1 MKKFYTKKQLLE
13 ESKYKNMSSK
23 DAVNFAK
30 KYNEDK
36 KTFKSFDS
44 QYGDISKECFDY
56 LELVR
61 KSGIVNMFMAADLLW
76 SGREFIEKY
85 VYINAPH
92 LHDDDEYDEY
102 DEDDEDDY
110 MDGDDQ
116 REAYQEVLEQC
127 DYIRN
132 LLIRKAVEL
141 SDTDDIRVIQNKI
154 RKIGN
159 DINSK
164 WIKFYGTKW
173 GSNRTSEKDIEEGGR
188 TLARARKKR
197 LYPDVAK
204 KNNPMRFR
212 PADRLNENVGEKCKC
227 KNCGHSWVI
236 EAEDPNPKLCHMCG
250 LNNDTNEFEIEKL
263 RNL

>member
-1 MKKFYTKKQLLE
+1 MIKSYTKKQILE
-13 ESKYKNMSSK
+13 NSRYENMSSK
-23 DAVNFAK
+23 DAVKFAK

-61 KSGIVNMFMAADLLW
+61 KSGIVNMFQAADLLW
-76 SGREFIEKY
+76 SGCEFIEKY
-85 VYINAPH
+85 AYINAPN
-92 LHDDDEYDEY
+92 LHDDDYD
-102 DEDDEDDY
+102 DDY
-110 MDGDDQ
+110 EYVENDSQ
-116 REAYQEVLEQC
+116 KEAYEEILERC
-127 DYIRN
+127 DHIRN
-132 LLIRKAVEL
+132 LLIRKSIEL
-141 SDTDDIRVIQNKI
+141 SNSDDIRVIQNKI

-159 DINSK
+159 DITSK

-173 GSNRTSEKDIEEGGR
+173 GVKKSSEKDIEEGGR

-212 PADRLNENVGEKCKC
+212 PADRLNENVGDKCKC
-227 KNCGHSWVI
+227 KNCGHSWTI
-236 EAEDPNPKLCHMCG
+236 EEDDNNPKLCHMCG
-250 LNNDTNEFEIEKL
+250 LNNNTGEFEIEKL
-263 RNL
+263 RSL

>member
-13 ESKYKNMSSK
+13 GSKYKNMSSK

-61 KSGIVNMFMAADLLW
+61 KSGIVNMFQAADLLW

-85 VYINAPH
+85 AYINAPH
-92 LHDDDEYDEY
+92 LRDDDEYDEDNY
-102 DEDDEDDY
+102 VGSDNQKD
-110 MDGDDQ
+110 
-116 REAYQEVLEQC
+116 AYQEVLEQC
-127 DYIRN
+127 DYVRN

-141 SDTDDIRVIQNKI
+141 SGSDDIRVIQNKI

-164 WIKFYGTKW
+164 WMKFYGTKW
-173 GSNRTSEKDIEEGGR
+173 GTNRTTEKDIEEGGR
-188 TLARARKKR
+188 TLSRARKKR

-212 PADRLNENVGEKCKC
+212 PADRLNENVGDKCKC

-236 EAEDPNPKLCHMCG
+236 EEGDTDPKLCHMCG
-250 LNNDTNEFEIEKL
+250 LNNKTGEFEIEKL
-263 RNL
+263 KDL